1 MTARRMLQA
10 LLLVA
15 AALPTGLAAQNRVTL
30 PGDAVIYDLVGQV
43 RLEPGTGS
51 AIVVDVRFQG
61 ADAGRLR
68 TVSGEVAGWR
78 TLRVVF
84 PSEDI
89 VYERLHAG
97 NSTDFDVR
105 PDGTFGDRAFWRDV
119 GGAFQPA
126 EEGRRVHI
134 RGSGSGVHAF
144 ADAVIQVPAG
154 RRVAVFLGVGRVD
167 AENVGGRLWVGTA
180 SGDVALTGIR
190 AGARVSTGSGDL
202 RLTDVAGDVTVATGS
217 GDVIVE
223 GARNGAFRL
232 STGSGDVT
240 GDRLQLGELVAS
252 TGSGDVKLRG
262 VAAPRATVST
272 GSGDIELQLTGALS
286 ALKVSTGSGD
296 AHVALPAN
304 AGAQVHMTTGNGDL
318 ETDVP
323 MEITHRR
330 HGALDGKIGNGAGTI
345 EISTGSGSVSLHRS

>member
-1 MTARRMLQA
+1 MISRRMLQA
-10 LLLVA
+10 LLLA
-15 AALPTGLAAQNRVTL
+15 IAALPAGLAAQNHVTL
-30 PGDAVIYDLVGQV
+30 SGDAVIYDLVGQV

-51 AIVVDVRFQG
+51 AVVVDVRPQG

-68 TVSGEVAGWR
+68 TVTGEVGGWR

-84 PSEDI
+84 PSDEI
-89 VYERLHAG
+89 VYERMHRD

-105 PDGTFGDRAFWRDV
+105 SDGTFGDRDFWRDV
-119 GGAFQPA
+119 GGSFQPG

-167 AENVGGRLWVGTA
+167 AENIGGRLWVGTA

-217 GDVIVE
+217 GDIVVE
-223 GARNGAFRL
+223 GARNGAFHL

-240 GDRLQLGELVAS
+240 GDRLALGELNAT

-262 VAAPRATVST
+262 VASPRATVST
-272 GSGDIELQLTGALS
+272 GSGDIELQLTGTLS
-286 ALKVSTGSGD
+286 ALKISTGSGD
-296 AHVALPAN
+296 ARVGLPAN

-323 MEITHRR
+323 MEITQRR
-330 HGALDGKIGNGAGTI
+330 HGSLEGKIGNGAGTI
-345 EISTGSGSVSLHRS
+345 EISTGSGSVSLVKS